1 MNEIQVLLA
10 EDNRADVILVKEAL
24 AAHHVPYKLFLVK
37 DGEEAVDFIARM
49 GTAGEPP
56 CPDVFLLDLN
66 LPKIDG
72 IEVLQEFRRHPQCVT
87 TPVIVI
93 SSSDAPRDREKA
105 SGLEVTRYFR
115 KPASLDGFMKLGG
128 VIKEV
133 LRESA
138 SPRL

>member
-24 AAHHVPYKLFLVK
+24 AAHDVPHQLHLVK
-37 DGEEAVDFIARM
+37 DGEEAVDFITRM
-49 GTAGEPP
+49 GTPGEPP

-72 IEVLQEFRRHPQCVT
+72 IEILQEFRRHPLCVS

-105 SGLEVTRYFR
+105 SGLNVTRYFR
-115 KPASLDGFMKLGG
+115 KPTTLDGFMKLGE
-128 VIKEV
+128 VVKEV
-133 LRESA
+133 VLESGQK
-138 SPRL
+138 

>member
-24 AAHHVPYKLFLVK
+24 AAHDVPHQLHLVK
-37 DGEEAVDFIARM
+37 DGEEAVDFITRM
-49 GTAGEPP
+49 GTPGEPP

-72 IEVLQEFRRHPQCVT
+72 IEILQEFRRHPLCVS

-105 SGLEVTRYFR
+105 SGLNVTRYFR
-115 KPASLDGFMKLGG
+115 KPTTLDGFMKLGE
-128 VIKEV
+128 VVKEV
-133 LRESA
+133 VLESGGA
-138 SPRL
+138 